1 MEQQQSWEQPMVTD
15 DVQVAEAAQQQGI
28 SSSEQNGS
36 QLGKFKDTDALLSAY
51 NSLQAEFTKKCQKLS
66 ELEKQKEQKAED
78 LTPIFMNENWS
89 DKVTEF
95 LTQNQEAKNYAS
107 EISEYIIKNPNMA
120 KNDNALEIAWANV
133 VQKNYVSPEKLVGDE
148 AFVDKYI
155 MSNADIKQ
163 KILNEY
169 IKQIQTTTPPPVIS
183 TKSGGSIAF
192 ATQKQPLSLSEAK
205 SLVEEIFNTKGD

>member
-1 MEQQQSWEQPMVTD
+1 MEQQQSWEQPKESD
-15 DVQVAEAAQQQGI
+15 DVQVADATQNQGI
-28 SSSEQNGS
+28 SSSQSNGS
-36 QLGKFKDTDALLSAY
+36 QLGKFKDTEALLSAY
-51 NSLQAEFTKKCQKLS
+51 NSLQVEFTKKCQKLS
-66 ELEKQKEQKAED
+66 ELEKQQIPVEQS
-78 LTPIFMNENWS
+78 PIFMNENWS

-95 LTQNQEAKNYAS
+95 LSKNQDAKNYAS
-107 EISEYIIKNPNMA
+107 EISEYIMANPNMA
-120 KNDNALEIAWANV
+120 NKDNALEIAWANV

-183 TKSGGSIAF
+183 AKSGGNIAF
-192 ATQKQPLSLSEAK
+192 ATQQKPLSLSEAK